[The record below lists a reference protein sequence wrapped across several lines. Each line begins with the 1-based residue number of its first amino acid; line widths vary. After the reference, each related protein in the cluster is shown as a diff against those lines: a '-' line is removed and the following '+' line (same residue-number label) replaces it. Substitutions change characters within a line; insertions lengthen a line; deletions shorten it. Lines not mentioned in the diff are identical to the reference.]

1 MRINETLDSEGLN
14 GPSTINPHASTDQV
28 RADNPVKLS
37 ATDRESWYLDNY
49 LRALDIPIAERI
61 KLCNETVEN
70 FHRHKAMCE
79 RSLSPAWV
87 INEACK
93 LLVDHNIVPDGESG
107 SQESM
112 LATVESRL
120 QIWLSAGSMPAQ
132 QESTR
137 ELVPAA
143 LGSIVAMPPIRRAHM
158 PVVVLELNPMRRMVT
173 RFKGVVLWARSVTVQ
188 AYRRLLV
195 EM

>member
-1 MRINETLDSEGLN
+1 MRIYETLESEGLN
-14 GPSTINPHASTDQV
+14 GPSAINPHASTAQV

-37 ATDRESWYLDNY
+37 VTDRESWYLDNY

-93 LLVDHNIVPDGESG
+93 QLADHSIVAEGEAG

-120 QIWLSAGSMPAQ
+120 QIWLSADSMPAQ

-137 ELVPAA
+137 ELVPAT
-143 LGSIVAMPPIRRAHM
+143 LENVVSTPPIRRAHM
-158 PVVVLELNPMRRMVT
+158 PVVVLELNPSRRLAT
-173 RFKGVVLWARSVTVQ
+173 RFKSMVLWVCSVTVQ
-188 AYRRLLV
+188 AYRRLLL